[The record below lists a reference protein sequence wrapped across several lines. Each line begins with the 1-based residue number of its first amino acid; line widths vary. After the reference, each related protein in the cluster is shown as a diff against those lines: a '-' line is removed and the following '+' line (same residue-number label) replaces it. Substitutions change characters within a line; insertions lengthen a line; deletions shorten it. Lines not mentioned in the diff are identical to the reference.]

1 MVSGEMANFTPR
13 LRHTWS
19 LVLPSTWYRQ
29 AVAPGSQHTNILWLG
44 ILIKAAWIPGSGCA
58 ITHTDNKL
66 LAITFIYS
74 MCFDFFVLVM
84 TAVKLA
90 FPALRQK
97 QSRIVQ
103 LIFADGLIFFI
114 VA

>member
-1 MVSGEMANFTPR
+1 M
-13 LRHTWS
+13 
-19 LVLPSTWYRQ
+19 
-29 AVAPGSQHTNILWLG
+29 LG
-44 ILIKAAWIPGSGCA
+44 ILIKAAWIPGAGCA
-58 ITHTDNKL
+58 ITNTNNKL
-66 LAITFIYS
+66 LAVTFVYS

-84 TAVKLA
+84 TAIKLA
-90 FPALRQK
+90 FPGVRQN